1 MSDRDE
7 EKTTTRA
14 GEEIDEGE
22 VLAWTTHPLKRKPI
36 AAAAVTVFILVVGFL
51 VFATTESKAFGTLA
65 LVVLFASLAR
75 FYLPTKYRLSDK
87 RIMVKST
94 TQTVYKNWSQYRSFY
109 PDRNGV
115 LLSPFVRPSRL
126 ENFRGL
132 YLIFENN
139 KKDVIRFVENHIG
152 KTTDE
157 KVSTEEESK

>member
-1 MSDRDE
+1 
-7 EKTTTRA
+7 
-14 GEEIDEGE
+14 
-22 VLAWTTHPLKRKPI
+22 
-36 AAAAVTVFILVVGFL
+36 
-51 VFATTESKAFGTLA
+51 
-65 LVVLFASLAR
+65 VVLFASLAK

-157 KVSTEEESK
+157 RVSTEEESK